1 MLNSNKLESLYK
13 DHARNTLYTNMG
25 RHLATVHLNGEDV
38 SILCIAPVKQDTH
51 KYRIMY
57 HDGSKTVV
65 TMDLYQLHKQGCLYV
80 NPELVALEDYI
91 F

>member
-1 MLNSNKLESLYK
+1 
-13 DHARNTLYTNMG
+13 MG

-57 HDGSKTVV
+57 
-65 TMDLYQLHKQGCLYV
+65 
-80 NPELVALEDYI
+80 LEIKNSSDNGPVSTAQTGLSI
-91 F
+91 REP